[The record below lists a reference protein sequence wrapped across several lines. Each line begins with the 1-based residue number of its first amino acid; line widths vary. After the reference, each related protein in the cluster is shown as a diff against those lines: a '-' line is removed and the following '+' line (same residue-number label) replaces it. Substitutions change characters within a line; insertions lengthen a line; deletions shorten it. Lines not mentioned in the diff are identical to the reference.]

1 MKTLRDTSV
10 GPLEVVRCGPEQ
22 GETVIFLHHGFGTAA
37 SMQAVMDVFA
47 VRWPDLRLIA
57 YSRPGCGVSPKRA
70 AAKSVDYLH
79 IEAAE
84 VLPALLDA
92 ESINIAHVVGH
103 SDGGSIALIAAAQ
116 PDARVASVTAIAPHS
131 FVEPHTIS
139 GVRALADKREDP
151 ALRKALAQRHIDPG
165 FAFESWLDL
174 WLSTGMHRWS
184 IRDLMDR
191 ICCPLGLLQ
200 GTEDSFG
207 TRAQLDA
214 ILTRAR
220 SQKVGLHMV
229 RGASHELHKEHPDAV
244 ADMWQFLAA

>member
-1 MKTLRDTSV
+1 MKTLRPTSA
-10 GPLEVVRCGPEQ
+10 GPLEVIRRGPEQ

-57 YSRPGCGVSPKRA
+57 YSRPGCGLSPKRA

-79 IEAAE
+79 IEATE

-92 ESINIAHVVGH
+92 EGINIAHVVGH

-116 PDARVASVTAIAPHS
+116 PDARAASVTAIAPHS

-151 ALRKALAQRHIDPG
+151 AWRKALAQRHTDPG

-229 RGASHELHKEHPDAV
+229 RDASHELHKEHPDAV
-244 ADMWQFLAA
+244 ADMWQFLTA